1 MNQPITRRTFL
12 ELATASA
19 AAVGAAP
26 WCDAAWGSSRGPIPP
41 PWVPPTKVRVGK
53 VLFGRARPAWPKA
66 AVDLA
71 AEKKRFEA
79 QLARIMPALGEF
91 EFVDCGLITETTDL
105 APVKEKLRDTD
116 GILFLQMT
124 MGSGKALAA
133 LTELNLP
140 LVMFAEPY
148 SGHEWHTIAA
158 MQREGK
164 RIECWASSKFED
176 IPVALRPI
184 RAIRRLK
191 DAKVLHVSN
200 RDADPA
206 YVKLMK
212 EKFGT
217 EIKSFKLP
225 DLEAAYQAVDE
236 AAVRADAETWLR
248 HAVKKVEPTREDVL
262 KASRMALAMANMM
275 KAEGAVAITMNCLGM
290 GLIDRGMGY
299 PCLGFSRFN
308 SMGLGGICEADLKST
323 MTHLIFTYLVDK
335 PGFVTDPCFD
345 YSNNTIIHAHCVS
358 ALRMEGPRGP
368 THPYLLRS
376 HLEDNRGVV
385 LQVKLPVNRPVSM
398 ARLIGDNIMLFSTG
412 LAVASPLVDRGCRTK
427 VTVRVEHP
435 EKFLETWSSG
445 LHRVVFYGDHT
456 RDIERFCRFMD
467 IRLVREGTDE
477 VRDVPGL
484 GWLPRVHA

>member
-1 MNQPITRRTFL
+1 MNNLITRRTFL
-12 ELATASA
+12 EIAAASATAAGASPLWA
-19 AAVGAAP
+19 ATSGA
-26 WCDAAWGSSRGPIPP
+26 GHGPIPP
-41 PWVPPTKVRVGK
+41 SWVPPTKIRIGK

-71 AEKKRFEA
+71 AEQKRFET
-79 QLARIMPALGEF
+79 QMARIMPALGDV
-91 EFVDCGLITETTDL
+91 EFVDCGLIGSDADL
-105 APVKEKLRDTD
+105 AQVKEKLRDTD

-124 MGSGKALAA
+124 MGSGKALAT

-140 LVMFAEPY
+140 LVVFAEPY

-176 IPVALRPI
+176 ILTALRPI

-191 DAKVLHVSN
+191 DAKVIHVSN
-200 RDADPA
+200 RNADAA

-212 EKFGT
+212 DKFGT
-217 EIKSFKLP
+217 EIKSFQLP

-236 AAVRADAETWLR
+236 AAARADAEGWLR
-248 HAVKKVEPTREDVL
+248 HAVKRVEPKQDDVV
-262 KASRMALAMANMM
+262 KASRMAIAMMNMM

-290 GLIDRGMGY
+290 GLLDRGMGY

-323 MTHLIFTYLVDK
+323 MTHLIFTYLVGK

-345 YSNNTIIHAHCVS
+345 YSDNTIIHAHCVA
-358 ALRMEGPRGP
+358 ALKMEGTAGP
-368 THPYLLRS
+368 TQSYLLRS

-385 LQVKLPVNRPVSM
+385 LQVKMPVNRPVSM

-412 LAVASPLVDRGCRTK
+412 QAVASPLVDRGCRTK
-427 VTVRVEHP
+427 VTIRVEHP

-456 RDIERFCRFMD
+456 RDLERFCRFMN

>member
-1 MNQPITRRTFL
+1 M
-12 ELATASA
+12 
-19 AAVGAAP
+19 AV
-26 WCDAAWGSSRGPIPP
+26 
-41 PWVPPTKVRVGK
+41 
-53 VLFGRARPAWPKA
+53 
-66 AVDLA
+66 VDLA
-71 AEKKRFEA
+71 AEQKRFEA
-79 QLARIMPALGEF
+79 QLARIKPSLPDI
-91 EFVDCGLITETTDL
+91 EFVDCGLVTLETDL
-105 APVKEKLRDTD
+105 APVKEKLRGTD

-124 MGSGKALAA
+124 MGCGKVLAE
-133 LTELNLP
+133 LTALNLP
-140 LVMFAEPY
+140 LVVFAEPF

-176 IPVALRPI
+176 IPIALRPI

-191 DAKVLHVSN
+191 DTKVLHVSN
-200 RDADPA
+200 RDADAA

-217 EIKSFKLP
+217 EIKSFQLP
-225 DLEAAYQAVDE
+225 ELEAAYKAVSE
-236 AAVRADAETWLR
+236 ADVRADAETWLR
-248 HAVKKVEPTREDVL
+248 CAAKRVEPTEEDVL
-262 KASRMALAMANMM
+262 KASRMALAMMNMM
-275 KAEGAVAITMNCLGM
+275 KAEGAVAITMNCLGV

-308 SMGLGGICEADLKST
+308 SMGLGGICEADMKST
-323 MTHLIFTYLVDK
+323 MTHMIFNYLVDR

-345 YSNNTIIHAHCVS
+345 YSDNTIIHAHCVS
-358 ALRMEGPRGP
+358 ALKMEGPNGP

-385 LQVKLPVNRPVSM
+385 LQVKLPINRPVSM

-412 LAVASPLVDRGCRTK
+412 QAVASPLVDRGCRTK
-427 VTVRVEHP
+427 VTARVEHP

-456 RDIERFCRFMD
+456 RDIERFCRLMN
-467 IRLVREGTDE
+467 IRLVREGTDD
-477 VRDVPGL
+477 VRNVPGL
-484 GWLPRVHA
+484 GWLPHIHA

>member
-1 MNQPITRRTFL
+1 MNNVISRRTFL
-12 ELATASA
+12 EIT
-19 AAVGAAP
+19 AVGATTAFATP
-26 WCDAAWGSSRGPIPP
+26 VSAALWRARSGPIPP
-41 PWVPPTKVRVGK
+41 PWVPATKIRVGK

-66 AVDLA
+66 SVDLA
-71 AEKKRFEA
+71 AEQKRFEA
-79 QLARIMPALGEF
+79 QLARIKPSLGDI
-91 EFVDCGLITETTDL
+91 EFVDCGLVTLETDL
-105 APVKEKLRDTD
+105 APVKEKLRGTD

-124 MGSGKALAA
+124 MGCGKVLDE
-133 LTELNLP
+133 LTTLNLP
-140 LVMFAEPY
+140 LVVFAEPFC
-148 SGHEWHTIAA
+148 GHEWHTVAA
-158 MQREGK
+158 RQREGK

-176 IPVALRPI
+176 IPIALRPI

-191 DAKVLHVSN
+191 DTKVLHVSN
-200 RDADPA
+200 RVADPA
-206 YVKLMK
+206 YVNQIR

-217 EIKSFKLP
+217 EIKSFQLP
-225 DLEAAYQAVDE
+225 ELEAAYKAVDE
-236 AAVRADAETWLR
+236 AAARADAESWLR
-248 HAVKKVEPTREDVL
+248 HAVKKVEPSHEDVL
-262 KASRMALAMANMM
+262 KASRMTLAMVNMM
-275 KAEGAVAITMNCLGM
+275 KAEGAVAITMNCLGV
-290 GLIDRGMGY
+290 GLLDRGMGY

-323 MTHLIFTYLVDK
+323 MTHLIFTYLVDR

-345 YSNNTIIHAHCVS
+345 YSDNTIIHAHCVS
-358 ALRMEGPRGP
+358 ALKMEGPNGP

-385 LQVKLPVNRPVSM
+385 LQVKLPVNKPVSM

-456 RDIERFCRFMD
+456 RDIERFCRFMN

-484 GWLPRVHA
+484 GWVPRVHA

>member
-1 MNQPITRRTFL
+1 MFL
-12 ELATASA
+12 EIA
-19 AAVGAAP
+19 AAGVTAVGATP
-26 WCDAAWGSSRGPIPP
+26 WGHAAWGAGPGPIPP
-41 PWVPPTKVRVGK
+41 PWVPPTKLRVGK

-66 AVDLA
+66 TVDLA
-71 AEKKRFEA
+71 AEQKRFET
-79 QLARIMPALGEF
+79 QLARIMPALGDV
-91 EFVDCGLITETTDL
+91 EFVEGGLISADADL
-105 APVKEKLRDTD
+105 AAVREKLRDTD

-140 LVMFAEPY
+140 LVVFAEPY
-148 SGHEWHTIAA
+148 SGHEWHIIAA
-158 MQREGK
+158 LQREGK

-184 RAIRRLK
+184 RAIARLK
-191 DAKVLHVSN
+191 QAKVLHVSN

-206 YVKLMK
+206 YVKLMRD
-212 EKFGT
+212 KFGT
-217 EIKSFKLP
+217 EIRSFKLP
-225 DLEAAYQAVDE
+225 ELEAAYQAVDE
-236 AAVRADAETWLR
+236 AAAQADAERWLR
-248 HAVKKVEPTREDVL
+248 HAVKTVEPTREEVE
-262 KASRMALAMANMM
+262 KASRMALAMMTMM
-275 KAEGAVAITMNCLGM
+275 KAEGAVALTMNCLGM
-290 GLIDRGMGY
+290 GLPDRGMGY

-308 SMGLGGICEADLKST
+308 SMGMGGICEADLKST
-323 MTHLIFTYLVDK
+323 MTHLIFNYLVDR

-358 ALRMEGPRGP
+358 ALKMEGPAGR
-368 THPYLLRS
+368 THPYRLRS
-376 HLEDNRGVV
+376 HLEDDRGVV
-385 LQVKLPVNRPVSM
+385 LQVQLPVNRPVSM
-398 ARLIGDNIMLFSTG
+398 ARLIGDNLMLFSTG
-412 LAVASPLVDRGCRTK
+412 QAIASPLVDRGCRTK

-456 RDIERFCRFMD
+456 RDIERFCRLMN
-467 IRLVREGTDE
+467 IRVVREGTDE